1 MQRRVKCPSPESD
14 RAAKQ
19 TDRRNQRLR
28 ETHTRA
34 RSETERQKEF
44 SLTGQVCLDVLHSA
58 RLPGSLPPQLRHC
71 HPTTAERRKR
81 DEPSGGRQADHEKQ
95 REKQRVAVSQ
105 ERGRSGG
112 GGSWGG

>member
-28 ETHTRA
+28 ETRT

-58 RLPGSLPPQLRHC
+58 SLPTS
-71 HPTTAERRKR
+71 TTAERGKR

-112 GGSWGG
+112 SGSWVGGEGCVGGWGFG